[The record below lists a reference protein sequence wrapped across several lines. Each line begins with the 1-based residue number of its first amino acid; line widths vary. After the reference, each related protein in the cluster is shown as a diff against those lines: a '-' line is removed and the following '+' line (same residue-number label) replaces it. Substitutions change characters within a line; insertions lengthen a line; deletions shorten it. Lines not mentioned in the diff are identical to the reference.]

1 MDLRSSTAVAEHDG
15 RPVAELLNVLSA
27 GVRRR
32 AALMIDEWAAIVA
45 WADQNVVD
53 APEHAATVRDS
64 FVDTGVPIAGTG
76 APLVSEFNLMELIA
90 VLGRSPDGGRIYVGR
105 IVECAWRLPL
115 LYGQVM
121 AGKVATWRAERV
133 ADLTHGLNAEAA
145 AFVDRQV
152 ASRVGRVGWAA
163 LDRIVATA
171 ILRHDPEAAEARRK
185 DASDHR
191 HFEIGEANENGL
203 SVIGGLLDAAG
214 AADLDDA
221 VGRRATL
228 LGRLGSEDSLDVRRS
243 IAVGEL
249 ARNDLELDLLTTDE
263 ETGEVTV
270 RSAGRKAEISVHIT
284 DTMLNEVAGEVNAV
298 GRWHDGRRPVLKEQI
313 REWLRTA
320 TSITVQPV
328 IDLADCDPVNRY
340 EIPARHRKQVE
351 LRDTTCRFPG
361 CSRRAERCDLDH
373 RIPHADGGSTC
384 PCNEFPCCRRH
395 HRAKTHSGWRYFV
408 LMPGHLLWR
417 SPHGWF
423 FHVGPNGTQALDPPG
438 HWPDALADPSL
449 VPAA

>member
-1 MDLRSSTAVAEHDG
+1 MDLRSSTAVAEHAG

-27 GVRRR
+27 GARRR

-152 ASRVGRVGWAA
+152 ASRVGRVGWAE

-203 SVIGGLLDAAG
+203 AVIGGLLDAAD

-228 LGRLGSEDSLDVRRS
+228 LGRLGSEDTLDVRRS

-249 ARNDLELDLLTTDE
+249 ARNDLELDLLTTDT

-328 IDLADCDPVNRY
+328 IDLADCDPVDRY
-340 EIPARHRKQVE
+340 EIPQRHRKQVE
-351 LRDTTCRFPG
+351 LRDTTCCFPG

-373 RIPHADGGSTC
+373 RIPHSEGGPTC

-417 SPHGWF
+417 SPHGHF

>member
-1 MDLRSSTAVAEHDG
+1 MDLGSSTAMEEFDGQSVGDLLAAVADET
-15 RPVAELLNVLSA
+15 RLRQASQT
-27 GVRRR
+27 R
-32 AALMIDEWAAIVA
+32 EWAAIVA

-53 APEHAATVRDS
+53 APEHAATLRDS
-64 FVDTGVPIAGTG
+64 FVDTGVPIAGPG

-90 VLGRSPDGGRIYVGR
+90 VLGRSPDGGRAYVGR

-133 ADLTHGLNAEAA
+133 ADLTRSLNADAA
-145 AFVDRQV
+145 GFVDRQV
-152 ASRVGRVGWAA
+152 AARVGRVGWAEM
-163 LDRIVATA
+163 DRIVATA

-185 DASDHR
+185 EAADHR
-191 HFEIGEANENGL
+191 HFDVGEANENGL
-203 SVIGGLLDAAG
+203 TVIGGLLDAAD

-228 LGRLGSEDSLDVRRS
+228 LGKFGSEESLDVRRS

-270 RSAGRKAEISVHIT
+270 RSAGRKAEIAVHIT
-284 DTMLNEVAGEVNAV
+284 DTMLTEVMDAENPV
-298 GRWHDGRRPVLKEQI
+298 GRWHDGRRPVLKEQV

-328 IDLADCDPVNRY
+328 IDLADCDPVDRY

-373 RIPHADGGSTC
+373 RTPHADGGPTC

-438 HWPDALADPSL
+438 HWPDAAADPSL

>member
-1 MDLRSSTAVAEHDG
+1 MDLRTATAVAAQHDD
-15 RPVAELLNVLSA
+15 RTV
-27 GVRRR
+27 
-32 AALMIDEWAAIVA
+32 AALLDAVADETRLRQASQVREWTAIVA

-64 FVDTGVPIAGTG
+64 FVDTGVPIAGAG

-115 LYGQVM
+115 LYAQVM
-121 AGKVATWRAERV
+121 AGRVATWRAERV
-133 ADLTHGLNAEAA
+133 AELTHGLNADAA

-152 ASRVGRVGWAA
+152 ASRAGRVGWAE
-163 LDRIVATA
+163 LERIVATA

-185 DASDHR
+185 EAADHR
-191 HFEIGEANENGL
+191 HFDVGEANDNGL
-203 SVIGGLLDAAG
+203 AVIGGLLDAAD

-221 VGRRATL
+221 VGRRASL
-228 LGRLGSEDSLDVRRS
+228 LGRLGSEDSLDVRRAV
-243 IAVGEL
+243 AVGEL
-249 ARNDLELDLLTTDE
+249 ARNDLELDLLTTDV

-270 RSAGRKAEISVHIT
+270 RSAGRKAEIAVHIT
-284 DTMLNEVAGEVNAV
+284 DTMLGETNPV
-298 GRWHDGRRPVLKEQI
+298 GRWHDSRRPVLKDQI

-328 IDLADCDPVNRY
+328 IDLAGCDPVDRY
-340 EIPARHRKQVE
+340 EIPTRHRKQVE

-361 CSRRAERCDLDH
+361 CTTRAERCDLDH
-373 RIPHADGGSTC
+373 RIPHSEGGPTC

-395 HRAKTHSGWRYFV
+395 HRAKTHSDWTYTV
-408 LMPGHLLWR
+408 LEPGNLLWR
-417 SPHGWF
+417 SPHGRL
-423 FHVGPNGTQALDPPG
+423 FHVGPSGTRALDLPRRRDPG
-438 HWPDALADPSL
+438 G
-449 VPAA
+449 